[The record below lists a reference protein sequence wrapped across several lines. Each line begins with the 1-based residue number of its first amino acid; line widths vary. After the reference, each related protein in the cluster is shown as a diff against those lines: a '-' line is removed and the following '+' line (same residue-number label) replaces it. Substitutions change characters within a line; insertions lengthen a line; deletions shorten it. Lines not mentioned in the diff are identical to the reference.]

1 MKDSRHTW
9 NLSEGFK
16 ATWSLSEGFK
26 AYLES

>member
-9 NLSEGFK
+9 SLSEGFK

-26 AYLES
+26 AHLES

>member
-9 NLSEGFK
+9 SLSEGFK